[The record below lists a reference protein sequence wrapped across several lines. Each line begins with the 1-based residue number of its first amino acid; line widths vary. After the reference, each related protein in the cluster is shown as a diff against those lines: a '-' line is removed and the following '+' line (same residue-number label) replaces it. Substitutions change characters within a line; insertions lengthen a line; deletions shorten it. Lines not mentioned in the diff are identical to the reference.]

1 MLTSTAPPM
10 PRLQKFTKSQ
20 HQAMK
25 NLKRKTNMA
34 LPRVP
39 QSHHMTLPN
48 TRMNMDHQKLQQLA
62 TRRRHMMLR
71 SLTDPMDPQPINQS
85 PNTSQG
91 QSINPNPNIG
101 QNPPTMQSRNRNI
114 SPNPSISQ
122 NQNLPTNLES
132 LLISQDLFTNQNL
145 NTSPITHR
153 RNPKRNP
160 SQSRLINQI

>member
-1 MLTSTAPPM
+1 
-10 PRLQKFTKSQ
+10 
-20 HQAMK
+20 
-25 NLKRKTNMA
+25 MA

-39 QSHHMTLPN
+39 QSPHMTLPN

-101 QNPPTMQSRNRNI
+101 PNPPTMQSRNRNI

-132 LLISQDLFTNQNL
+132 LLISQ
-145 NTSPITHR
+145 
-153 RNPKRNP
+153 
-160 SQSRLINQI
+160 